1 MATHRA
7 EVINELAHLIIG
19 ESCSRTA
26 AVLRVAITGITAS
39 GKSILATELVTRINE
54 LGSLCVHLPVDGFHN
69 PRSIRYRRGR
79 DSAEGYYRDA
89 YDYDQLIGRALLPLG
104 SPDEC
109 WYVASVFDLDADAPI
124 EMSPTRLDPGSI
136 VILDAS
142 FLLRPEVR
150 DYFDYRVFVQTSFE
164 EARARGVRRD
174 AASLG
179 GADQADRLYRH
190 RYHAAQQ
197 IYFADARPIRHADAL
212 FLNEQPEEP
221 ALFVRPFA
229 GCSIPCAQA

>member
-1 MATHRA
+1 MDSAPSARGRLAWFARHHQLTIGVVDESTEIDRVREVRRMATHRA
-7 EVINELAHLIIG
+7 EVINELAHLIIR
-19 ESCSRTA
+19 ESSSTA
-26 AVLRVAITGITAS
+26 AVLRVAITGISAS

-54 LGSLCVHLPVDGFHN
+54 LGSVCVHLPVDGFHN

-109 WYVASVFDLDADAPI
+109 WYVAGVFDLDADAPI
-124 EMSPTRLDPGSI
+124 EMNPIRLDPGSI

-150 DYFDYRVFVQTSFE
+150 GYFDYRV
-164 EARARGVRRD
+164 
-174 AASLG
+174 
-179 GADQADRLYRH
+179 
-190 RYHAAQQ
+190 
-197 IYFADARPIRHADAL
+197 
-212 FLNEQPEEP
+212 
-221 ALFVRPFA
+221 
-229 GCSIPCAQA
+229 